1 MAAPDKALIGSG
13 GGLLGSRCSAV
24 KCCLRP
30 RCCSLDALPCG
41 IPVPVQVTQQALLA
55 ALTTVL
61 TQLRNGCELVQAEKE
76 RKELETQFKALY
88 RDKYIPL
95 KEAHKAGKTV
105 TPVGPLLSCQG

>member
-1 MAAPDKALIGSG
+1 MPG
-13 GGLLGSRCSAV
+13 
-24 KCCLRP
+24 
-30 RCCSLDALPCG
+30 
-41 IPVPVQVTQQALLA
+41 
-55 ALTTVL
+55 
-61 TQLRNGCELVQAEKE
+61 TQLQTVYGAVQAEKE